1 VVAFKKLEMID
12 FVTLDDD
19 KADFWEQN
27 QELKYIEPFATFSK
41 KKDSS
46 DIMKAVYLVY
56 DFKSKFNRGGIPK
69 DKAKEDVAKN
79 FLKKP
84 NFKWDDYEEV
94 IKAYIDTCT
103 TVKQKALQKFEKD
116 LKGLS
121 EYMEVLS
128 WADPDEAVIK
138 KDINKEMRVY
148 FNNLSECES
157 LVNEEIKEKRFK
169 GGYRMSPSEKMTSG
183 RK

>member
-1 VVAFKKLEMID
+1 MLD
-12 FVTLDDD
+12 FVILEDEKD
-19 KADFWEQN
+19 DFWEQN
-27 QELKYIEPFATFSK
+27 PELKYIEPFSTFSK

-46 DIMKAVYLVY
+46 ETMKAIYLVY
-56 DFKSKFNRGGIPK
+56 DAKSKFNRGGISK
-69 DKAKEDVAKN
+69 DKAKDDVSKN

-84 NFKWDDYEEV
+84 NFKWEDYKD
-94 IKAYIDTCT
+94 IIDAYIESCT

-116 LKGLS
+116 LTGLS
-121 EYMEVLS
+121 DYMEALS

-157 LVNEEIKEKRFK
+157 LVNEEIKEKKFK
-169 GGYRMSPSEKMTSG
+169 GGYRMSPSEKMTSST
-183 RK
+183 K

>member
-1 VVAFKKLEMID
+1 MLD
-12 FVTLDDD
+12 FVILEDE
-19 KADFWEQN
+19 KVDFWEQN
-27 QELKYIEPFATFSK
+27 PELKYIEPFAALYK

-46 DIMKAVYLVY
+46 DIMKAIYLVY
-56 DFKSKFNRGGIPK
+56 DFKSKFNRGGISK
-69 DKAKEDVAKN
+69 DKAKDDVSKN

-84 NFKWDDYEEV
+84 NFKWEDYKD
-94 IKAYIDTCT
+94 IIDAYIESCT

-116 LKGLS
+116 LTGLS
-121 EYMEVLS
+121 DYMEALS

-169 GGYRMSPSEKMTSG
+169 GGYRMSPSEKMTSSA
-183 RK
+183 K